1 MMIIVSYDI
10 SMVDPKGVARL
21 RRISKICLNYGQRVQ
36 NSVFECIVDNQTFIL
51 LKNHILKEMD
61 NKKDSVRFYILG
73 NKYEGKIEHYG
84 TKKVLDLDDL
94 LLI

>member
-1 MMIIVSYDI
+1 MIIVSYDI